1 MPDSKPRVAIGPMDA
16 AGCGAALAAGLRDL
30 GVDAEVAVSF
40 AHPFGYLSDRV
51 LDRRARVRY
60 ALWAA
65 RRRDVLHYQFGRTW
79 TPGLTDARLARMLGV
94 TIVMTFHGDDCRLYG
109 LTRALF
115 PAQATYAL
123 VEDDAA
129 LRRRLQRL
137 AGVCHAAVVKDLE
150 LAAYVYPFFDRTY
163 VSPIALYPA
172 AVVAGK
178 RGDRPIVLHAP
189 SDPRYKGTAI
199 VESALSSLRSRRTLD
214 FHLATGVTHDV
225 VQDEL
230 SRADI
235 VVDQLNSV
243 AIGVFALE
251 AMRAGLPVLAE
262 YDPRAL
268 APYQADVP
276 VVRVTLESLE
286 EEVEALIDDAGR
298 RRELGEQGRE
308 YVDRVH
314 APVRVA
320 EAALQIYEHARDA
333 EPGLYEA
340 TAEGI
345 RQLDAIPADERARR
359 RSGQPLSPLVSA

>member
-1 MPDSKPRVAIGPMDA
+1 MPRSYRRVTIGPMDA
-16 AGCGAALAAGLRDL
+16 AGCGAALAVGLREL
-30 GVDAEVAVSF
+30 GVEAEVAVSF
-40 AHPFGYLSDRV
+40 AHPFGYKADRV
-51 LDRRARVRY
+51 LGRKARLRY
-60 ALWAA
+60 ALEAA
-65 RRRDVLHYQFGRTW
+65 RRHDVVHYQFGRTW
-79 TPGLTDARLARMLGV
+79 LPGFPDARLFR
-94 TIVMTFHGDDCRLYG
+94 TIGRTVVMTFHGDDCRLYG

-129 LRRRLQRL
+129 LRRRLRRL

-163 VSPIALYPA
+163 VSPVALYPA
-172 AVVAGK
+172 PVVAGK
-178 RGDRPIVLHAP
+178 RGDPPIVLHAP

-214 FHLATGVTHDV
+214 FRLLTGVTHDR
-225 VQDEL
+225 VQGEL
-230 SRADI
+230 GRADI

-268 APYQADVP
+268 APYQSDIP

-286 EEVEALIDDAGR
+286 EEVEALLDDPGR

-320 EAALQIYEHARDA
+320 ETALQIYEHARHA
-333 EPGLYEA
+333 KPGLYQA

-345 RQLDAIPADERARR
+345 RQLDAMAPEERVRR
-359 RSGQPLSPLVSA
+359 RSGQARSLLPNS